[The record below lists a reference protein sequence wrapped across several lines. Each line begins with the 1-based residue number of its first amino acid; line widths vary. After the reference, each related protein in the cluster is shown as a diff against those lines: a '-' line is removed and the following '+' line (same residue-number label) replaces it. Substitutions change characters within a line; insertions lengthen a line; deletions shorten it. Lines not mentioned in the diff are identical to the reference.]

1 MATRTLVSVD
11 EYLDMTFEGTDAEYV
26 DGEIVERSMPE
37 EPHSKV
43 QVRLIQLFTPFCAR
57 APLHLGTE
65 LRLRVSA
72 TRVRVADFVVVQGD
86 EPSELVPTTPP
97 LVIAE
102 IVSRHD
108 SHTEITR
115 KLEEYRDWGVAH
127 VWLIDPWVQRLYV
140 FKDGDFST
148 VQSFRLPELGVEISR
163 DEIFR

>member
-11 EYLDMTFEGTDAEYV
+11 EYLDMTFEDTDAEYV

-37 EPHSKV
+37 DPHSEA
-43 QVRLIQLFTPFCAR
+43 QVRLIQLFTPFCGQAS
-57 APLHLGTE
+57 LHLRTE

-72 TRVRVADFVVVQGD
+72 TRVRVADFVVIRGD
-86 EPSELVPTTPP
+86 KPSELVPTTPP

-127 VWLIDPWVQRLYV
+127 VWLIDPWVKRLYV

-148 VQSFRLPELGVEISR
+148 VQGFRLPELGVEVSSE
-163 DEIFR
+163 EIFQ